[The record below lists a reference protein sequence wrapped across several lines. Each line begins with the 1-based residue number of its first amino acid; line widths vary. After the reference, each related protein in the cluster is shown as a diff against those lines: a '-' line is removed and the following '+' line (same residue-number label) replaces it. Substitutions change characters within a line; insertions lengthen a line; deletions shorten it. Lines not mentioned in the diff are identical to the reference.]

1 MSELAKIKNNPN
13 LVRDEV
19 SNAVLNVD
27 NKGLEAYKKSR
38 RLRQQAEEQMAALKE
53 QVNNL
58 TTDITE
64 IKHMLMQITRD

>member
-27 NKGLEAYKKSR
+27 NKGLDAYKKSR
-38 RLRQQAEEQMAALKE
+38 KLRQQAEEQMAALKE

>member
-1 MSELAKIKNNPN
+1 MSEIAKIKNNPN
-13 LVRDEV
+13 LVRDDV

-27 NKGLEAYKKSR
+27 NKGLEAYKNSR
-38 RLRQQAEEQMAALKE
+38 KLRQQAEQQMTALKE